1 MKESFDRNFLGVR
14 IMRFFL
20 AAILLCIVI
29 GLFVVTWKPGPVE
42 RYFFPKNYW
51 EKRAA
56 ELERGL
62 KVDDVLLADART
74 ELDKRLMSADLD
86 EEATI
91 ELNKELA
98 LDPSIGKKDVEARM
112 QELMDEIRRLKD
124 KVARWQTQLE
134 EDRRLLRQARVEL
147 AKFRRQP
154 R

>member
-14 IMRFFL
+14 IMRSFL
-20 AAILLCIVI
+20 AAILLCTVI
-29 GLFVVTWKPGPVE
+29 GAFVVTWKPGPVE

-51 EKRAA
+51 EKRAV

-98 LDPSIGKKDVEARM
+98 LDPSIGKKNVEARM

-124 KVARWQTQLE
+124 KVARWQRQLE